1 MPDIQSTSIAGATFE
16 APYTEDGGKEIAN
29 SGPLEN
35 SAEHRA
41 VELTIVVSALVPNSD
56 MALVGYRIRV
66 QLEER
71 VAESPDAWVIRA
83 ISDEWNAGFEKTHVV
98 VLRPG
103 AVTDPGSPELLGPP
117 DEPTL
122 VSRYDGVLPP
132 HFRIR
137 VMKRIFNTERD
148 DLTSVTMTGY
158 LKTYNLVNG

>member
-1 MPDIQSTSIAGATFE
+1 MPDIQSTAITGATFA

-29 SGPLEN
+29 SGLLEN
-35 SAEHRA
+35 SDEHRA
-41 VELTIVVSALVPNSD
+41 AELTVVVSELLPNPETAS
-56 MALVGYRIRV
+56 VGYRLRV

-71 VAESPDAWVIRA
+71 VSETPEAWVIRA
-83 ISDEWNAGFEKTHVV
+83 VSDEWNAEFEKTHVV

-103 AVTDPGSPELLGPP
+103 AVTNQGSPETMGPP

-132 HFRIR
+132 FYRIR
-137 VMKRIFNTERD
+137 VMKRIFNVTRD
-148 DLTSVTMTGY
+148 DLDTVTLSGY